1 MIIGKEKESGLK
13 RYGEEQRGWSPTG
26 FPHSF
31 PQNVNK
37 GGEKWGK
44 VV

>member
-1 MIIGKEKESGLK
+1 MK
-13 RYGEEQRGWSPTG
+13 RNKGGMSPTG

-31 PQNVNK
+31 PQNVDK
-37 GGEKWGK
+37 GGEKWGE